1 MPTEDLVIFLQGATT
16 MACVA
21 LSVFF
26 LRFWQRSR
34 DRLFAMFSLAFLVF
48 ACNRVLIA
56 VFERGSEAEAL
67 IYGGRAIAFGLILL
81 AILDKNRKPG
91 ERSPPA

>member
-1 MPTEDLVIFLQGATT
+1 MPTEDLVLFLQGATS
-16 MACVA
+16 MACMA

-26 LRFWQRSR
+26 LRFWRRSR

-48 ACNRVLIA
+48 ALNRALLVALDA
-56 VFERGSEAEAL
+56 GAEAEAV

-81 AILDKNRKPG
+81 AILDKNRKRG
-91 ERSPPA
+91 

>member
-26 LRFWQRSR
+26 LRFWKRSR

-48 ACNRVLIA
+48 AVNRLLIIGL
-56 VFERGSEAEAL
+56 ESEAEAL
-67 IYGGRAIAFGLILL
+67 IYSGRAIAFGLIFL
-81 AILDKNRKPG
+81 AILDKNR
-91 ERSPPA
+91 RPA

>member
-1 MPTEDLVIFLQGATT
+1 

-34 DRLFAMFSLAFLVF
+34 DRLFAIFSLAFLVF
-48 ACNRVLIA
+48 ALNRALI
-56 VFERGSEAEAL
+56 VFFAAEAEAEAL
-67 IYGGRAIAFGLILL
+67 IYGGRAVAFGLILL
-81 AILDKNRKPG
+81 AILDKNRKP
-91 ERSPPA
+91 A